1 MLMEKYNN
9 NNLDLLEMGIAWLN
23 EEGKIGN
30 INESALKLLNID
42 YDAINGKTLKSFI
55 NFNDTTSLTNFNN
68 LITANSNVPFLN
80 FNNIYIKINVEYE
93 IPINLQVVKNNNGFI
108 AFFTNIS
115 LLKNYQSVFTI
126 ENKIGDNSKNL
137 SRANLIINTANIL
150 SELTHSE
157 FTYIFLISS
166 VKERGEP
173 KLYFSDNALIKYSL
187 PQVPDNFAITSAG
200 LWVQPFVEEKIIFL
214 NEIDTDS
221 FYIFN
226 EIITLQRIVALPIF
240 INRKLIGVI
249 GMANKKT
256 DYSTIDL
263 ETIKAFTNKF
273 EHMLEFVNLKEDF
286 NNLNRKHQQTEI
298 KLLSISNKLLL
309 AEDKLEK
316 TQNELKETLAN
327 AENDKKVKTALLN
340 NLSQE
345 IRSPMNA
352 IVGFSNMLSQEKIEE
367 AERKEF
373 IKIIDSSSKR
383 MLEIV
388 NNIMDFS
395 KLKSGTLKIVE
406 REYSINKLML
416 EVYLQNYPIIKSK
429 HSHRVKFEYKTQL
442 PDSKDMTFMDES
454 KVKQV
459 LNSIISNAIKN
470 TKFGRIL
477 FFYEVKEDAYIQFT
491 ISDTG
496 VGIPKKDITKLFE
509 EKDISPIQISS
520 AQEGMGFGLPLSKG
534 LVELMGGR
542 LWFETK
548 AKKGTTFYFTIPY
561 KPISSSTLSNIIQ
574 NIDLKTKLI
583 GKRILIV
590 DDEPMS
596 YQLLK
601 RILLVTGAD
610 IIHAVNGK
618 EAVEIVESEPNI
630 DLVLMDL
637 RMPVMDGFT
646 ATREIKK
653 INNVMPVVVQTAFS
667 MYEEEQK
674 ARNAG
679 CDDFISKPIRKEEL
693 LIKVMENITKY

>member
-1 MLMEKYNN
+1 MLKEKYNN
-9 NNLDLLEMGIAWLN
+9 LDFLDVGITWLDQ
-23 EEGKIGN
+23 EGKIEN
-30 INESALKLLNID
+30 INESALKLLNVD
-42 YDAINGKTLKSFI
+42 YDVINGKLFKSFL
-55 NFNDTTSLTNFNN
+55 NFNDTTSLSSFNN
-68 LITANSNVPFLN
+68 YVTGNSNVPSLN
-80 FNNIYIKINVEYE
+80 FTNINLIINEEYE
-93 IPINLQVVKNNNGFI
+93 IPINLQIVRNNKRFI

-115 LLKNYQSVFTI
+115 LLKNYQSICSI
-126 ENKIGDNSKNL
+126 ENKISDNNKTI
-137 SRANLIINTANIL
+137 SRANLIINSANIL

-157 FTYIFLISS
+157 FTYIFLIPQAEE
-166 VKERGEP
+166 KGEP
-173 KLYFSDNALIKYSL
+173 KLYFSDNALVKYSL
-187 PQVPDNFAITSAG
+187 PQVPDNFDITSAG
-200 LWVQPFVEEKIIFL
+200 LWVQPFVEEKITFL
-214 NEIDTDS
+214 NEIDSDS

-226 EIITLQRIVALPIF
+226 EIITLRRILIAPIF
-240 INRKLIGVI
+240 INGKVIGVI

-263 ETIKAFTNKF
+263 ETIKALTNKF

-309 AEDKLEK
+309 SEEKLEK
-316 TQNELKETLAN
+316 TQNELHETLVN

-340 NLSQE
+340 NLSHE

-367 AERKEF
+367 TERKEF
-373 IKIIDSSSKR
+373 VKIIDSSSKR

-395 KLKSGTLKIVE
+395 KLKSGTLKILE

-442 PDSKDMTFMDES
+442 PDSKDMVFMDES

-459 LNSIISNAIKN
+459 LNSILSNAIKN
-470 TKFGRIL
+470 TKFGKIL
-477 FFYEVKEDAYIQFT
+477 FLYEVKEDAYIQFT
-491 ISDTG
+491 VSDTG

-509 EKDISPIQISS
+509 EKDINPIQISS

-534 LVELMGGR
+534 VVELMGGR

-548 AKKGTTFYFTIPY
+548 AKKGTTFYFTIPF
-561 KPISSSTLSNIIQ
+561 KPINSSTLSNIIQ
-574 NIDLKTKLI
+574 KIDSKTKLT

-596 YQLLK
+596 YQLLE
-601 RILLVTGAD
+601 RILRVTGAN
-610 IIHAVNGK
+610 IMHAVNGK
-618 EAVEIVESEPNI
+618 EAVEIVKAEPNI

-674 ARNAG
+674 AKMAG

-693 LIKVMENITKY
+693 LIKVMENISKY

>member
-1 MLMEKYNN
+1 MLKEKYNN
-9 NNLDLLEMGIAWLN
+9 LDFLDVGITWLDQ
-23 EEGKIGN
+23 EGKIEN
-30 INESALKLLNID
+30 INESALKLLNVD
-42 YDAINGKTLKSFI
+42 YDVINGKLFKSFL
-55 NFNDTTSLTNFNN
+55 NFNDTTSLSSFNN
-68 LITANSNVPFLN
+68 YVTGNSNVPSLN
-80 FNNIYIKINVEYE
+80 FTNINLIINEEYE
-93 IPINLQVVKNNNGFI
+93 IPINLQIVRNNKRFI

-115 LLKNYQSVFTI
+115 LLKNYQSIFSI
-126 ENKIGDNSKNL
+126 ENKISDNNKTI
-137 SRANLIINTANIL
+137 SRANLIINSANIL

-157 FTYIFLISS
+157 FTYIFLIPQAEE
-166 VKERGEP
+166 KGEP
-173 KLYFSDNALIKYSL
+173 KLYFSDNALVKYSL
-187 PQVPDNFAITSAG
+187 PQVPDNFDITSAG
-200 LWVQPFVEEKIIFL
+200 LWVQPFVEEKITFL
-214 NEIDTDS
+214 NEIDSDS

-226 EIITLQRIVALPIF
+226 EIITLRRILIAPIF
-240 INRKLIGVI
+240 INGKVIGVI

-263 ETIKAFTNKF
+263 ETIKALTNKF

-309 AEDKLEK
+309 SEEKLEK
-316 TQNELKETLAN
+316 TQNELHETLAN

-340 NLSQE
+340 NLSHE

-367 AERKEF
+367 TERKEF
-373 IKIIDSSSKR
+373 VKIIDSSSKR

-395 KLKSGTLKIVE
+395 KLKSGTLKILE

-442 PDSKDMTFMDES
+442 PDSKDMVFMDES

-459 LNSIISNAIKN
+459 LNSILSNAIKN
-470 TKFGRIL
+470 TKFGKIL
-477 FFYEVKEDAYIQFT
+477 FLYEVKEDAYIQFT
-491 ISDTG
+491 VSDTG

-509 EKDISPIQISS
+509 EKDINPIQISS

-534 LVELMGGR
+534 VVELMGGR

-548 AKKGTTFYFTIPY
+548 AKKGTTFYFTIPF
-561 KPISSSTLSNIIQ
+561 KPINSSTLSNIIQ
-574 NIDLKTKLI
+574 KIDSKTKLT

-596 YQLLK
+596 YQLLE
-601 RILLVTGAD
+601 RILRVTGAN
-610 IIHAVNGK
+610 IMHAVNGK
-618 EAVEIVESEPNI
+618 EAVEIVKAEPNI

-674 ARNAG
+674 AKMAG

-693 LIKVMENITKY
+693 LIKVMENISKY

>member
-1 MLMEKYNN
+1 MLKEKYNN
-9 NNLDLLEMGIAWLN
+9 LDFLDVGITWLDQ
-23 EEGKIGN
+23 EGKIEN
-30 INESALKLLNID
+30 INESALKLLNVD
-42 YDAINGKTLKSFI
+42 FDVINGKLFKSFL
-55 NFNDTTSLTNFNN
+55 NFNDTTSLSSFNN
-68 LITANSNVPFLN
+68 YVTGDSNVPSFN
-80 FNNIYIKINVEYE
+80 FTNINLIINEEYE
-93 IPINLQVVKNNNGFI
+93 IPINLQVVRNNKRFI

-115 LLKNYQSVFTI
+115 LLKNYQSIFSI
-126 ENKIGDNSKNL
+126 ENKISDNNKTI
-137 SRANLIINTANIL
+137 SRANLIINSANIL

-157 FTYIFLISS
+157 FTYIFLIPQA
-166 VKERGEP
+166 KEKGEP
-173 KLYFSDNALIKYSL
+173 KLYFSDNALVKYSL
-187 PQVPDNFAITSAG
+187 PQVPDNFDITSAG
-200 LWVQPFVEEKIIFL
+200 LWVQPFVEEKITFL
-214 NEIDTDS
+214 NEIDSDS

-226 EIITLQRIVALPIF
+226 EIITLRRILIVPIF
-240 INRKLIGVI
+240 INGKVIGVI

-263 ETIKAFTNKF
+263 ETIKALTNKF

-309 AEDKLEK
+309 SEEKLEK
-316 TQNELKETLAN
+316 TQNKLNETLAN

-367 AERKEF
+367 TERKEF
-373 IKIIDSSSKR
+373 VKIIDSSSKR

-395 KLKSGTLKIVE
+395 KLKSGTLKILE

-442 PDSKDMTFMDES
+442 PDSKDMVFMDES

-459 LNSIISNAIKN
+459 LNSILSNAIKN
-470 TKFGRIL
+470 TKFGKIL
-477 FFYEVKEDAYIQFT
+477 FLYEVKEDAYIQFT
-491 ISDTG
+491 VSDTG

-509 EKDISPIQISS
+509 EKDIKPMQISS

-534 LVELMGGR
+534 VVELMGGR

-548 AKKGTTFYFTIPY
+548 AKKGTTFYFTIPF
-561 KPISSSTLSNIIQ
+561 KPINSSTLSNIIQ
-574 NIDLKTKLI
+574 KIDSKTKLT

-596 YQLLK
+596 YQLLE
-601 RILLVTGAD
+601 RILRVTGAN
-610 IIHAVNGK
+610 IMHAVNGK
-618 EAVEIVESEPNI
+618 EAVEIVKAEPNI

-674 ARNAG
+674 AKMAG

-693 LIKVMENITKY
+693 LLKVMENITKY

>member
-1 MLMEKYNN
+1 MLKEKYNN
-9 NNLDLLEMGIAWLN
+9 LDFLDVGITWLDQ
-23 EEGKIGN
+23 EGKIEN
-30 INESALKLLNID
+30 INESALKLLNVD
-42 YDAINGKTLKSFI
+42 YDVINGKLFKSFL
-55 NFNDTTSLTNFNN
+55 NFNDTTSLSSFNN
-68 LITANSNVPFLN
+68 YVTGNSNVPSLN
-80 FNNIYIKINVEYE
+80 FTNINLIINEEYE
-93 IPINLQVVKNNNGFI
+93 IPINLQIVRNNKRFI

-115 LLKNYQSVFTI
+115 LLKNYQSICSI
-126 ENKIGDNSKNL
+126 ENKISDNNKTI
-137 SRANLIINTANIL
+137 SRANLIINSANIL

-157 FTYIFLISS
+157 FTYIFLIPQAEE
-166 VKERGEP
+166 KGEP
-173 KLYFSDNALIKYSL
+173 KLYFSDNALVKYSL
-187 PQVPDNFAITSAG
+187 PQVPDNFDITSAG
-200 LWVQPFVEEKIIFL
+200 LWVQPFVEEKITFL
-214 NEIDTDS
+214 NEIDSDS

-226 EIITLQRIVALPIF
+226 EIITLRRILIAPIF
-240 INRKLIGVI
+240 INGKVIGVI

-263 ETIKAFTNKF
+263 ETIKALTNKF

-309 AEDKLEK
+309 SEEKLEK
-316 TQNELKETLAN
+316 TQNELHETLVN

-340 NLSQE
+340 NLSHE

-367 AERKEF
+367 TERKEF
-373 IKIIDSSSKR
+373 VKIIDSSSKR

-395 KLKSGTLKIVE
+395 KLKSGTLKILE

-442 PDSKDMTFMDES
+442 PDSKDMVFMDES

-470 TKFGRIL
+470 TKFGKIL
-477 FFYEVKEDAYIQFT
+477 FLYEVKEDAYIQFT
-491 ISDTG
+491 VSDTG

-509 EKDISPIQISS
+509 EKDINPIQISS

-534 LVELMGGR
+534 VVELMGGR

-548 AKKGTTFYFTIPY
+548 AKKGTTFYFTIPF
-561 KPISSSTLSNIIQ
+561 KPINSSTLSNIIQ
-574 NIDLKTKLI
+574 KIDSKTKLT

-596 YQLLK
+596 YQLLE
-601 RILLVTGAD
+601 RILRVTGAN
-610 IIHAVNGK
+610 IMHAVNGK
-618 EAVEIVESEPNI
+618 EAVEIVKAEPNI

-674 ARNAG
+674 AKMAG

-693 LIKVMENITKY
+693 LIKVMENISKY